1 MKKFIELKNVCK
13 KYYKDKQDIIIL
25 DNLSFSF
32 FNNKFYAIVGKSG
45 VGKTTLLKCI
55 SLLNDID
62 FELELMYTDKIN
74 VDYILNLMKS
84 IDLTDKDQTDKDIK
98 KILNKLENA
107 DNKDLRLKSDL
118 IREFLNKIIPTL
130 NENDS
135 VEENY
140 YNFMDE
146 RRHKEIEDIAKK
158 YDIDVNLLN
167 DIIGEY
173 EYSGI
178 LDTGKIKEKIDKPLI
193 EKVNITKSIKEFI
206 VNLINRFK

>member
-1 MKKFIELKNVCK
+1 
-13 KYYKDKQDIIIL
+13 
-25 DNLSFSF
+25 
-32 FNNKFYAIVGKSG
+32 
-45 VGKTTLLKCI
+45 
-55 SLLNDID
+55 
-62 FELELMYTDKIN
+62 MYTDKIN

-84 IDLTDKDQTDKDIK
+84 IDLTDKERKEKDIK
-98 KILNKLENA
+98 DILNKLENA

-118 IREFLNKIIPTL
+118 IREFLSKIIPTL

-135 VEENY
+135 IEEIY

-146 RRHKEIEDIAKK
+146 RRKKEIEQIAVKYGIDI
-158 YDIDVNLLN
+158 NLLN

-193 EKVNITKSIKEFI
+193 EKVTITKAIKRFI
-206 VNLINRFK
+206 VNLTNKFK

>member
-1 MKKFIELKNVCK
+1 
-13 KYYKDKQDIIIL
+13 
-25 DNLSFSF
+25 
-32 FNNKFYAIVGKSG
+32 
-45 VGKTTLLKCI
+45 
-55 SLLNDID
+55 
-62 FELELMYTDKIN
+62 
-74 VDYILNLMKS
+74 MKS
-84 IDLTDKDQTDKDIK
+84 IDLKDKEQKEKDIK
-98 KILNKLENA
+98 EILNKLENA

-135 VEENY
+135 IEENY

-146 RRHKEIEDIAKK
+146 HKKKEIEQIAKK
-158 YDIDVNLLN
+158 YDIDINLLN

-178 LDTGKIKEKIDKPLI
+178 LDTGKIKEEINKPLI

-206 VNLINRFK
+206 INLINKFK